1 MKKLLI
7 LLCLSHALLHSQS
20 GKFLKYEETIKQVSE
35 NLTLRTEKIKDNLY
49 IIEGLG
55 AGMGNIGLFVTDNG
69 LIMIDNSYEI
79 VEDLIT
85 STIREISLEPFK
97 YIINT
102 HHHYDHSDGNRAYGK
117 MNIPIISHK
126 NVLKRQK
133 NASKAYGGIFKVL
146 EGFES
151 PPHAED
157 ELPTITFSKKITLH
171 EGDEIINLYYF
182 GPGHTDGDS
191 IIKFEQANVIHT
203 GDSFILYG
211 LPFIDLIG
219 GGSIKGFIKNLNKII
234 SISNQETIIIPGHG
248 QLSNVEKVK
257 QFRDDLK
264 DYYQKTLEG
273 YDAGLSVQEISNS
286 IKCDLGKTAVF
297 GEARQVKMNF
307 IKSILLENNI
317 TE

>member
-286 IKCDLGKTAVF
+286 IKCDLGKTAAF
-297 GEARQVKMNF
+297 GEANQVKLNF
-307 IKSILLENNI
+307 INSILLENNI